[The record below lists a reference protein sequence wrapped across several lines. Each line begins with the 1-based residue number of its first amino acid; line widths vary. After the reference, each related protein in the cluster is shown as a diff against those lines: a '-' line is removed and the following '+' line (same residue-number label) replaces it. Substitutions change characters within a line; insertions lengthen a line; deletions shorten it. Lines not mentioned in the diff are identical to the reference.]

1 MNDLSGLLGRVGER
15 KDILLVVLLLAVVF
29 MMVLPLPPLL
39 LDILIAVNITI
50 SVVLLM
56 MSVYIGSPLQFS
68 VFPAVLLITTL
79 FRLALSVST
88 TRMILLQADAGQI
101 VNTFGS
107 FVVGGNLV
115 VGIIIFLIITIVQ
128 FLVITKGAERVAEV
142 SARFSLDAMPGKQM
156 SIDGDMRAGV
166 IDVNEARARR
176 AVIEKE
182 SQMFGSMDGAMK
194 FVKGDAIAGLIIIV
208 VNILGGIAIG
218 VTQKGLST
226 ADALQLYAVL
236 TVGDGM
242 VSQVPALLIA
252 ITAGIIVTRV
262 SSDESADL
270 GSDIGEQVVA
280 QPKALLIGGL
290 LLVLFGLIPGF
301 PTLTF
306 LALAL
311 LVGGGGYFMLWRQRL
326 QASAG
331 SRDLPALLAQG
342 AGAPSAKA
350 RGKAGGGKP
359 KAGRLAEQEEFALT
373 VPLLIDVDASL
384 QERLEAMSLNEELVR
399 VRRALYLDFGV
410 PFPGIHLRF
419 NEAMGDGEYLVQLQ
433 EVPVARGCLRPGWL
447 LVRERAAQLE
457 LLAVPHEPAELQVPG
472 EEASWVEQAHQD
484 RLERSGCACLGLEQ
498 VLTWHLS
505 HVLREYAEDFIG
517 IQETRYLLE
526 QMEQGYGELVKEAQR
541 IVPPAA
547 DDRDSPAPGRRGH
560 LDPQHAGDPRGDG
573 GVGAEGEGRG
583 AAHRVHPQQPQA
595 LHLLQVLQ
603 RQQHPSRLS
612 AGPGG
617 GGADPRWH
625 PPDQRRQLPGPRP
638 GDNPGLPRARA
649 ADRRRSRADA
659 EPAGADRFHGYPPL
673 RAQAGGERLCRAAG
687 AVLPGADPA
696 DQHPAAWQDRVV
708 SADPLIPWF
717 LARGLAVRP
726 HCLRDTSI
734 ALGWQVLAH
743 GCELAWRCDGER
755 VWIVMLRRRQARS
768 GLANPFAALYL
779 LAEATLDT
787 LGPRQR
793 LYGKVLALAGSPLP
807 GERMERFYRRW
818 TGAAEPADG
827 WFELEAGR
835 VVTQRSLRKRQKP
848 DRA

>member
-311 LVGGGGYFMLWRQRL
+311 LVGGGGYFMLWRQRA

-419 NEAMGDGEYLVQLQ
+419 NEAIGDGEYLVQLQ
-433 EVPVARGCLRPGWL
+433 EGPVARGCLRPGWL

-541 IVPPAA
+541 IVPLQRMTEILQRLVGEDISIRNMRAILEAMVEWGQKEKDVVQLTEYIRSSLKRYICYKYSSGNNILPAYLLDQA
-547 DDRDSPAPGRRGH
+547 VEEQIRGGIRQTSAGSYLA
-560 LDPQHAGDPRGDG
+560 LDPAITQAFLERVRQTVGDLAQMQNRP
-573 GVGAEGEGRG
+573 
-583 AAHRVHPQQPQA
+583 
-595 LHLLQVLQ
+595 VLIV
-603 RQQHPSRLS
+603 SM
-612 AGPGG
+612 
-617 GGADPRWH
+617 DI
-625 PPDQRRQLPGPRP
+625 RRYVRKLVES
-638 GDNPGLPRARA
+638 DYAGLPVL
-649 ADRRRSRADA
+649 SYQ
-659 EPAGADRFHGYPPL
+659 ELTQQINIQPL
-673 RAQAGGERLCRAAG
+673 GRI
-687 AVLPGADPA
+687 VL
-696 DQHPAAWQDRVV
+696 
-708 SADPLIPWF
+708 
-717 LARGLAVRP
+717 
-726 HCLRDTSI
+726 
-734 ALGWQVLAH
+734 
-743 GCELAWRCDGER
+743 
-755 VWIVMLRRRQARS
+755 
-768 GLANPFAALYL
+768 
-779 LAEATLDT
+779 
-787 LGPRQR
+787 
-793 LYGKVLALAGSPLP
+793 
-807 GERMERFYRRW
+807 
-818 TGAAEPADG
+818 
-827 WFELEAGR
+827 
-835 VVTQRSLRKRQKP
+835 
-848 DRA
+848 